1 MVSFL
6 VLLIITGA
14 LAAVQDSEFL
24 DTLYETTS
32 AIGTV
37 GLTRNFTATLTTIGK
52 LLIAVAMY
60 LGRIGP
66 ITIALALNVKRHS
79 GDMSLPEG
87 KILVG

>member
-1 MVSFL
+1 M
-6 VLLIITGA
+6 TGA

-37 GLTRNFTATLTTIGK
+37 GLTRNFTRSLTTLGK
-52 LLIAVAMY
+52 LFITIAMY

-66 ITIALALNVKRHS
+66 ITIALALNVKKNV